1 MFCETL
7 RCEKKLTYHEKGNS
21 LEDEI
26 WAGEFSLVNT
36 LFEQARFSMNHLQV
50 FLFNFKNKADKFK
63 NKKEPKNIYL
73 RKVHPEYPGAE
84 SQHFYQQFLKNQVC
98 LKVVPEEEEVE
109 AEQKI

>member
-1 MFCETL
+1 M
-7 RCEKKLTYHEKGNS
+7 
-21 LEDEI
+21 
-26 WAGEFSLVNT
+26 
-36 LFEQARFSMNHLQV
+36 M
-50 FLFNFKNKADKFK
+50 
-63 NKKEPKNIYL
+63 KNIYL

>member
-1 MFCETL
+1 MLSNACILYSKKIKEFI
-7 RCEKKLTYHEKGNS
+7 EKKIQEKVNS

-63 NKKEPKNIYL
+63 NKKEPKN
-73 RKVHPEYPGAE
+73 
-84 SQHFYQQFLKNQVC
+84 
-98 LKVVPEEEEVE
+98 
-109 AEQKI
+109 KINLIAIRQ